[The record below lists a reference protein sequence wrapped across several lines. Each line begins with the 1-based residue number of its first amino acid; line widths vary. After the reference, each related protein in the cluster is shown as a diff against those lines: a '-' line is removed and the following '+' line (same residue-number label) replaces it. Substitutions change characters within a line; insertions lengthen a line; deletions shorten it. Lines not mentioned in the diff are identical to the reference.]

1 MVVWDLSTDPPE
13 SAADVLCWGAS
24 EERTGV
30 TSVPLYVED
39 HAERLRAKYLAFIH
53 DLGESQIDGRRVVD
67 HLSLGDG
74 PSFWWL
80 TLLAE
85 KSPLK
90 SPGIFSGIRLFA
102 LEEILVD
109 RRPPALELVSA
120 DRDLADAVRTLCVN
134 LRIGFEWR
142 SAPGRKTGWSL
153 RAIYRTLPYPVQG
166 LVVFAKHLVGR
177 WPLRTIAKPPW
188 LSGSQAVFICSYFVH
203 LNPAASADGLF
214 RSGHWGPLPDLLHK
228 NGRQINWLQHF
239 MHSPLVPDPG
249 TAARLANRFNRAPE
263 TEGVH
268 AFVDTYLSFHVVGRV
283 MKDWLRLN
291 ATAWRLRS
299 IESSF
304 RPSGSALSLWPILRA
319 DWRSSLVGSTAVG
332 NCLWVALFDA
342 ALRDLPRQSAG
353 FFLYENQGWERA
365 MVHAWRKH
373 GHGEIIGVQHAT
385 APFWHL
391 YYFDDP
397 RTWLSRGINALPQ
410 PDRVALNGP
419 DAWKAFVRAGYPA
432 GRLVETEAL
441 RYIDLLRKDHAISKR
456 PDTRTANAR
465 RPEVKVLILGDMM
478 ASTMDRFLALVENAC
493 DLLPPGYRFTFKPHP
508 ANYAKL
514 STYPRLKA
522 DETTE
527 PLGRIMGDY
536 DITVAANSTTAAVE
550 AFAVG
555 LPTIIMLDGTRLN
568 LSPLRGQ
575 AGVQFVSTPEQL
587 AKALRGKKP
596 ATPLPPLN
604 QEMFYLDAL
613 LPRWRQLLASAGTA
627 RLPLRT
633 VGDENN

>member
-1 MVVWDLSTDPPE
+1 
-13 SAADVLCWGAS
+13 
-24 EERTGV
+24 V

-53 DLGESQIDGRRVVD
+53 DLGESQVNGRRVVD
-67 HLSLGDG
+67 HLSFGDG
-74 PSFWWL
+74 LSFWWL

-90 SPGIFSGIRLFA
+90 SPEIFSCIRLLA
-102 LEEILVD
+102 LEEILVE
-109 RRPPALELVSA
+109 RKPPALELVSA
-120 DRDLADAVRTLCVN
+120 DGELADALRTLCAN
-134 LRIGFEWR
+134 LRIRFEWLA
-142 SAPGRKTGWSL
+142 APREKMGLSL
-153 RAIYRTLPYPVQG
+153 RAIYRGLPYRVQG
-166 LVVFAKHLVGR
+166 LVVLVKHLMER

-188 LSGSQAVFICSYFVH
+188 FSSSQAVFICSYFVH
-203 LNPAASADGLF
+203 LNPAACADGLF
-214 RSGHWGPLPDLLHK
+214 RSRHWGALPDLLQK

-239 MHSPLVPDPG
+239 MESPLVPDPK
-249 TAARLANRFNRAPE
+249 TAVRLATRFNIAPE

-268 AFVDTYLSFHVVGRV
+268 AFLDTYLSFRVIGRV
-283 MKDWLRLN
+283 LKDWLRLN
-291 ATAWRLRS
+291 AIAWRLRS

-319 DWRSSLVGSTAVG
+319 GWKSSLVGSTAVG

-342 ALRDLPRQSAG
+342 ALRDVPHQSVG
-353 FFLYENQGWERA
+353 FYLYENQGWERA
-365 MVHAWRKH
+365 MLHAWRKH

-397 RTWLSRGINALPQ
+397 RTWLSRGVNSLPV

-419 DAWKAFVRAGYPA
+419 DAWRAFVGAGYPA
-432 GRLVETEAL
+432 NELVETEAL
-441 RYIDLLRKDHAISKR
+441 RYMDLLSEDQAVSERGD
-456 PDTRTANAR
+456 RTTITAAK
-465 RPEVKVLILGDMM
+465 PEVKVLILGDMM
-478 ASTMDRFLALVENAC
+478 ASTMDRFLAVVENAC
-493 DLLPPGYRFTFKPHP
+493 DLLPSGYRFTFKPHP

-550 AFAVG
+550 AFARG
-555 LPTIIMLDGTRLN
+555 LPTIIMLDGTGLN
-568 LSPLRGQ
+568 LSPLRGH

-587 AKALRGKKP
+587 ANALTQKRPG
-596 ATPLPPLN
+596 ATLLPGHRA
-604 QEMFYLDAL
+604 MFFLDAF
-613 LPRWRQLLASAGTA
+613 LPRWRQLLASAG
-627 RLPLRT
+627 RPWVSLRT
-633 VGDENN
+633 VGDAIK